1 MRPIL
6 PGIDSIEQHNIHV
19 FNHPDEKV
27 NGAAREAP
35 LGDYRPDCCPYCR
48 KEKLWHFGHY
58 DRQADRE
65 HGGHNSLNPVRI
77 LRFRL
82 SLLQTNMFDLAR
94 MHCAEAMVSL
104 VYSTGCSGEDFA

>member
-19 FNHPDEKV
+19 FNHPD
-27 NGAAREAP
+27 
-35 LGDYRPDCCPYCR
+35 DYRPDCCPYCR

-58 DRQADRE
+58 DRQPDRE

-82 SLLQTNMFDLAR
+82 SLLQTNLFNASR
-94 MHCAEAMVSL
+94 MHCTKTMVSMA
-104 VYSTGCSGEDFA
+104 YSTGCSGVAFA